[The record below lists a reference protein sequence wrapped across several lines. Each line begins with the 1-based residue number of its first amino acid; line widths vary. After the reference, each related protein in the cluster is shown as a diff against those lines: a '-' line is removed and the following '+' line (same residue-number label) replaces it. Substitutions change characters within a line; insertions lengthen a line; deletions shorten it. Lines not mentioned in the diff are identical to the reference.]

1 MIKGEY
7 EVRKIFDKILLLL
20 VIVACACLT
29 VFVGQNSLDMTIYNL
44 AFLAVMAVLC
54 IIGIVLG
61 HGKMNRLERAFEQ
74 ANDEIE
80 RTFDVIDAG
89 DGERPSLPEELF
101 DQEELDERY
110 GEFVD
115 FIRKSRSGIGDVE
128 DYVNQGE
135 VDGIIRKRL
144 LELIPDVLTSLGIL
158 GTFIGLVF
166 GLKDFRPTDY
176 EAMTTSVASLVN
188 GIKVA
193 FLTSIYGLSLSLVFA
208 YGTKSAYGDL
218 MGSLGRFLDKFHRY
232 VIPSAEAEARNIMV
246 NYQETQT
253 EAIEKM
259 TEQFSEHLATSFER
273 VITPS
278 FRKMNKSMDILTETM
293 ARGQEEM
300 MQGLLDD
307 FLSKMHSSFQLQ
319 FDNFN
324 QALEQMTKAQIDMT
338 DKTKELYNEM
348 AGELGKSFERED
360 ANMRSAVREMGA
372 MHKEYLTSAQQ
383 AMDTNQKYTESLE
396 QNYRQVV
403 DYLQD
408 AQQSSA
414 KFWVACNQAM
424 QRYVSAASAGIEGFA
439 AASQH
444 NSNLYEANEKLV
456 ESYNQRMQEFVQYQK
471 LTAQTLEQVQN
482 LLYNIVTSPDETHRT
497 NIRKMAVNNSNR
509 DMLMQIQKTLEE
521 QGARQEELLETMVSY
536 MKEESRS
543 KKKRG
548 FFG

>member
-1 MIKGEY
+1 M
-7 EVRKIFDKILLLL
+7 RKVFDKLLLFL
-20 VIVACACLT
+20 VAAGCAALT
-29 VFVGQNSLDMTIYNL
+29 IFVGQNSLDTTIYNL
-44 AFLAVMAVLC
+44 AFLAVMVILC
-54 IIGIVLG
+54 IAGMIAG
-61 HGKMNRLERAFEQ
+61 HGKMSSLEQ
-74 ANDEIE
+74 ALGRAGDDIE
-80 RTFDVIDAG
+80 NTFDGIDAAE
-89 DGERPSLPEELF
+89 GETPALPENLF
-101 DQEELDERY
+101 NQEELDERY
-110 GEFVD
+110 GEFTN
-115 FIRKSRSGIGDVE
+115 FIKKSQSGIGDIE
-128 DYVNQGE
+128 DYINSGE

-166 GLKDFRPTDY
+166 GLKNFEPSNY
-176 EAMTTSVASLVN
+176 EAMTASVSSLVN

-208 YGTKSAYGDL
+208 YGTKTAYGDL
-218 MGSLGRFLDKFHRY
+218 MESLRQFLDKFHRY

-253 EAIEKM
+253 AAIEKM

-278 FRKMNKSMDILTETM
+278 FRKMNQSMDILTETM
-293 ARGQEEM
+293 AKGQEEM

-307 FLSKMHSSFQLQ
+307 FLVKMRSSFQLQ
-319 FDNFN
+319 FNNFN
-324 QALEQMTKAQIDMT
+324 QALEEMTAAQIDMT
-338 DKTKELYNEM
+338 EKTKSLYNDM
-348 AGELGKSFERED
+348 AEELHKSFERED
-360 ANMRSAVREMGA
+360 TSMRSAVREMGA
-372 MHKEYLTSAQQ
+372 MHKEYLTSTQQ
-383 AMDTNQKYTESLE
+383 TVDTYQKYSEGLE

-424 QRYVSAASAGIEGFA
+424 QRYVSAASAGVEGFA

-444 NSNLYEANEKLV
+444 NSNLYEANERLV

-471 LTAQTLEQVQN
+471 LTAQTMEQVQN

-543 KKKRG
+543 KKSRG
-548 FFG
+548 FFR

>member
-1 MIKGEY
+1 VIKGEY

>member
-1 MIKGEY
+1 M
-7 EVRKIFDKILLLL
+7 RKIFDKILLFL

-80 RTFDVIDAG
+80 RTFDVIDAV
-89 DGERPSLPEELF
+89 DGEKPSLPEELF
-101 DQEELDERY
+101 GQEDLDERY

-324 QALEQMTKAQIDMT
+324 QALEQMTKAQINMT

-424 QRYVSAASAGIEGFA
+424 QRYVSAASAGVEGFA